1 MSAANVAVS
10 VHVRADIALSFRS
23 HPAEDRVVVQLGDT
37 GGEVVLFLPRAE
49 IDRLAGVLAA
59 ARESLSVPAVKAAA

>member
-1 MSAANVAVS
+1 MSAANVTVNA
-10 VHVRADIALSFRS
+10 HVKPDTALSFRS
-23 HPAEDRVVVQLGDT
+23 HPEQDRVVVELGDL
-37 GGEVVLFLPRAE
+37 GGEVALFLPRAE

>member
-1 MSAANVAVS
+1 MAHMTAG
-10 VHVRADIALSFRS
+10 VHIDADTKLSFRS
-23 HPAEDRVVVQLGDT
+23 HPDENRVVLMLGET
-37 GGEVVLFLPRAE
+37 GGDVAVFLPRAE

>member
-1 MSAANVAVS
+1 M
-10 VHVRADIALSFRS
+10 VHVSADVHIYADTELSFRS
-23 HPAEDRVVVQLGDT
+23 HPDENRVVLKLGEIGNSVD
-37 GGEVVLFLPRAE
+37 VFLPRAE